1 MSSNS
6 SDENQKVR
14 ILQQPTSQK
23 PSSPIPVAVVEKK
36 ILKQTTEQSLI
47 SIDDNIQQQSVI
59 QDERESK
66 MSTVQQPETP
76 PIKETRIGTSPCSDD
91 SVSATGF

>member
-1 MSSNS
+1 
-6 SDENQKVR
+6 
-14 ILQQPTSQK
+14 
-23 PSSPIPVAVVEKK
+23 
-36 ILKQTTEQSLI
+36 
-47 SIDDNIQQQSVI
+47 
-59 QDERESK
+59 